1 MKALRQ
7 FLASFIAA
15 MVLPPAA
22 LAGTCAL
29 CRQALASGG
38 NSGLIQG
45 FYWSILLIAGVPLIL
60 MAVAGFFIWR
70 HHQRR
75 HSTLSPVCDGSL
87 STELE

>member
-1 MKALRQ
+1 MRVLRQ
-7 FLASFIAA
+7 FLVSFIAA
-15 MVLPPAA
+15 MILPSAA

-38 NSGLIQG
+38 HRGLIQG

-60 MAVAGFFIWR
+60 MAVAGCLIWR

-75 HSTLSPVCDGSL
+75 RSTISPVCDDSL
-87 STELE
+87 ST